1 MELLRCRL
9 AATAASG
16 PAIGTTV
23 SCLPMAAGDVLDRGD
38 PGTSLQL
45 VMATY
50 KVTVATGDMVEAG
63 TNNSISITLVG
74 SYGES
79 RQTTIS
85 FLFLPGKVGM
95 GIGTKGTRGAPSLL
109 VYLVAPQAICPFP
122 QKPFPPLQ
130 EKSLSVHCGQ
140 DLGPIVLIRLH
151 KWRLFLEDAWFCKD
165 VRVTAPNGTLYR
177 FPCYQWLEG
186 VTTVEVREGSGKKLV
201 DDKLQ
206 ILKEHRHRELA
217 ARQEAYRWKNFA
229 QGWPRCLNVD
239 SIFELD
245 SNIQFSR
252 IRANNFTGFLIFQ
265 GASHFLSGFL
275 LRRSSWNSL
284 DEMRTIFSRTQ
295 GRDIVTIALVPEY
308 VAKHWQ
314 EDDFFG
320 SQFLN
325 GNNPIIIHRCTTLPL
340 KFPVTPEMVAGSL
353 GGGTDL
359 GKELQEG
366 RIFIVDYKVLEDIPT
381 DTIYGRQQYIAAP
394 LCLLHQGTDGLLRPI
409 AIQVGVSHSK
419 SCYEEGGNGSI
430 PPCDLPQLSQT
441 PGPHSP
447 IFLPSDDEWDWLLAK
462 TWVRNADFYSHQLL
476 THLLRTHLFGEVFAI
491 ATLRHLPTCHP
502 LFKLLMPHFHFTL
515 HINTLARTVLINQGG
530 LIDKTLEN
538 MVWSL
543 APSALPNHGWPF
555 SQGSGVTYE
564 GLLLVVER
572 GLEQVTYTSLC
583 LPDDIRHR
591 GMSHVPN
598 YHYRDDGMSLW
609 EAIESFVTGIVTFYY
624 DGDAAVSG
632 DTELQAWVMD
642 IFTNGFLGRTSSGIP
657 SSLQTVVELIKFL
670 TMVMFTCSAQHAAVN
685 NGQYDLGAFVPNAP
699 SSMRHPPPSKKGRA
713 FLQHFLDT
721 IPEVATTAN
730 ILVALILLSSQLKD
744 RVSLA
749 PQSPCAPSN
758 SSVGLGNCKR
768 CPQGWMSPPLVS
780 PSLGDTHH
788 CSTPTRVPENPQ
800 IAPRGSRVP
809 DAVSLQRLLGQYPE
823 EWFTEAEP
831 RRLIRAFQG
840 RLEEIRDRIEERNHL
855 AELRYNYL
863 NPLETENS
871 ISI

>member
-1 MELLRCRL
+1 
-9 AATAASG
+9 
-16 PAIGTTV
+16 
-23 SCLPMAAGDVLDRGD
+23 
-38 PGTSLQL
+38 
-45 VMATY
+45 MATY

-79 RQTTIS
+79 RQTTVP
-85 FLFLPGKVGM
+85 FLFQPGK
-95 GIGTKGTRGAPSLL
+95 
-109 VYLVAPQAICPFP
+109 
-122 QKPFPPLQ
+122 
-130 EKSLSVHCGQ
+130 EKNLSVHCGQ

-186 VTTVEVREGSGKKLV
+186 VTTVEVREGAGRTHP
-201 DDKLQ
+201 

-229 QGWPRCLNVD
+229 QGWPRCLSVD
-239 SIFELD
+239 SVFELD

-252 IRANNFTGFLIFQ
+252 IRATNFTGFLIFQ

-275 LRRSSWNSL
+275 LRRTSWNSL

-295 GRDIVTIALVPEY
+295 VPEY

-325 GNNPIIIHRCTTLPL
+325 GNNPIIIHRCTTLPP

-353 GGGTDL
+353 GDGTDL

-366 RIFIVDYKVLEDIPT
+366 RIFIVDYKVLEDIPA
-381 DTIYGRQQYIAAP
+381 DTIYGRQQYVAAP

-409 AIQVGVSHSK
+409 AIQ
-419 SCYEEGGNGSI
+419 
-430 PPCDLPQLSQT
+430 LSQT
-441 PGPHSP
+441 PGPCSP

-515 HINTLARTVLINQGG
+515 HINTLARSVLINPGG
-530 LIDKTLEN
+530 LIDK
-538 MVWSL
+538 
-543 APSALPNHGWPF
+543 
-555 SQGSGVTYE
+555 GSGVTYE
-564 GLLLVVER
+564 GLLLVVQR

-598 YHYRDDGMSLW
+598 YHYRDDAMRLW

-624 DGDAAVSG
+624 GGDAAVSG

-642 IFTNGFLGRTSSGIP
+642 IFTNGFLGRTSSGVP
-657 SSLQTVVELIKFL
+657 SSLQTVAELIKFL

-699 SSMRHPPPSKKGRA
+699 SSMRHPPPCEKGRA

-744 RVSLA
+744 R
-749 PQSPCAPSN
+749 
-758 SSVGLGNCKR
+758 
-768 CPQGWMSPPLVS
+768 
-780 PSLGDTHH
+780 
-788 CSTPTRVPENPQ
+788 
-800 IAPRGSRVP
+800 
-809 DAVSLQRLLGQYPE
+809 RLLGQYPE

-840 RLEEIRDRIEERNHL
+840 QLEEIRDRIEERNHL

>member
-1 MELLRCRL
+1 
-9 AATAASG
+9 
-16 PAIGTTV
+16 
-23 SCLPMAAGDVLDRGD
+23 
-38 PGTSLQL
+38 
-45 VMATY
+45 MATY

-74 SYGES
+74 TYGES
-79 RQTTIS
+79 RQTTVS
-85 FLFLPGKVGM
+85 FLFLPGKE
-95 GIGTKGTRGAPSLL
+95 R
-109 VYLVAPQAICPFP
+109 
-122 QKPFPPLQ
+122 
-130 EKSLSVHCGQ
+130 SLSVHCGQ

-165 VRVTAPNGTLYR
+165 VRVAAPNGTLYR

-186 VTTVEVREGSGKKLV
+186 VRLLTPPFFLGKKLV

-217 ARQEAYRWKNFA
+217 ARQEAYRPWRTWVMAGKGA
-229 QGWPRCLNVD
+229 T
-239 SIFELD
+239 EAKK
-245 SNIQFSR
+245 
-252 IRANNFTGFLIFQ
+252 RAEVPPLPCR

-295 GRDIVTIALVPEY
+295 VPEY

-320 SQFLN
+320 SQFLT

-409 AIQVGVSHSK
+409 AIQ
-419 SCYEEGGNGSI
+419 
-430 PPCDLPQLSQT
+430 LSQT

-515 HINTLARTVLINQGG
+515 HINTLARSVLINQGG
-530 LIDKTLEN
+530 LIDK
-538 MVWSL
+538 
-543 APSALPNHGWPF
+543 
-555 SQGSGVTYE
+555 GSGVTYE
-564 GLLLVVER
+564 GLLLVVQR

-598 YHYRDDGMSLW
+598 YYYRDDGMSLW

-624 DGDAAVSG
+624 DGDAAVNG

-642 IFTNGFLGRTSSGIP
+642 IFTNGSWLSHPHPGIP

-670 TMVMFTCSAQHAAVN
+670 TMVMFTCSVQHAAVN

-699 SSMRHPPPSKKGRA
+699 SSMRHPPPSEKGRA
-713 FLQHFLDT
+713 FLQVH
-721 IPEVATTAN
+721 VA
-730 ILVALILLSSQLKD
+730 V
-744 RVSLA
+744 
-749 PQSPCAPSN
+749 C
-758 SSVGLGNCKR
+758 
-768 CPQGWMSPPLVS
+768 
-780 PSLGDTHH
+780 
-788 CSTPTRVPENPQ
+788 
-800 IAPRGSRVP
+800 
-809 DAVSLQRLLGQYPE
+809 LQRLLGQYPE

-840 RLEEIRDRIEERNHL
+840 RLEEIRDRIEERNQQ

>member
-1 MELLRCRL
+1 
-9 AATAASG
+9 
-16 PAIGTTV
+16 
-23 SCLPMAAGDVLDRGD
+23 MAV
-38 PGTSLQL
+38 
-45 VMATY
+45 Y

-79 RQTTIS
+79 RQTT
-85 FLFLPGKVGM
+85 
-95 GIGTKGTRGAPSLL
+95 
-109 VYLVAPQAICPFP
+109 
-122 QKPFPPLQ
+122 KPFLPLQ
-130 EKSLSVHCGQ
+130 ERSLSVHCGQ

-186 VTTVEVREGSGKKLV
+186 VTTVEVREGSGRTHPKLV

-206 ILKEHRHRELA
+206 ILKEHRRRELA
-217 ARQEAYRWKNFA
+217 ARQEAYRWKNYA

-239 SIFELD
+239 SIFEQGKGCAEVPPLPC
-245 SNIQFSR
+245 R
-252 IRANNFTGFLIFQ
+252 

-275 LRRSSWNSL
+275 LRRTSWNSL

-295 GRDIVTIALVPEY
+295 VPEY

-320 SQFLN
+320 FQFLN
-325 GNNPIIIHRCTTLPL
+325 GNNPIVIHRCTTLPL

-409 AIQVGVSHSK
+409 AIQ
-419 SCYEEGGNGSI
+419 
-430 PPCDLPQLSQT
+430 LSQT
-441 PGPHSP
+441 PGPCSP

-476 THLLRTHLFGEVFAI
+476 THLLRTHLFGEVFAV

-515 HINTLARTVLINQGG
+515 HINTLARSVLINPGG
-530 LIDKTLEN
+530 LIDK
-538 MVWSL
+538 VR
-543 APSALPNHGWPF
+543 
-555 SQGSGVTYE
+555 VTYE
-564 GLLLVVER
+564 GLLLVVQR

-624 DGDAAVSG
+624 GGDAAVSG

-642 IFTNGFLGRTSSGIP
+642 IFTNGFLGRTSSGSTP
-657 SSLQTVVELIKFL
+657 VTVAELIKFL

-699 SSMRHPPPSKKGRA
+699 SSMRHPPPCEKAWGKA
-713 FLQHFLDT
+713 T
-721 IPEVATTAN
+721 IAPLLPGCQRTPEWHQGVEAGGFM
-730 ILVALILLSSQLKD
+730 
-744 RVSLA
+744 SL
-749 PQSPCAPSN
+749 
-758 SSVGLGNCKR
+758 
-768 CPQGWMSPPLVS
+768 
-780 PSLGDTHH
+780 
-788 CSTPTRVPENPQ
+788 STPPP
-800 IAPRGSRVP
+800 
-809 DAVSLQRLLGQYPE
+809 QRLLGQYPE

-863 NPLETENS
+863 NPLEIENS

>member
-1 MELLRCRL
+1 MRMMML
-9 AATAASG
+9 AAMTDTVTQHHLKIPSG
-16 PAIGTTV
+16 FWFWEAQDGT
-23 SCLPMAAGDVLDRGD
+23 SR
-38 PGTSLQL
+38 TSLQL
-45 VMATY
+45 VMAVY
-50 KVTVATGDMVEAG
+50 KVTVATGDMAEAG

-74 SYGES
+74 SHGES
-79 RQTTIS
+79 RQTTVS
-85 FLFLPGKVGM
+85 FLFLPGK
-95 GIGTKGTRGAPSLL
+95 
-109 VYLVAPQAICPFP
+109 
-122 QKPFPPLQ
+122 

-186 VTTVEVREGSGKKLV
+186 VTTVELREGSGKKLV

-206 ILKEHRHRELA
+206 ILKEHRHEELA

-229 QGWPRCLNVD
+229 QGWPRCLKVD

-275 LRRSSWNSL
+275 LRRTSWNSL

-295 GRDIVTIALVPEY
+295 GRDIVPEY

-320 SQFLN
+320 YQFLN
-325 GNNPIIIHRCTTLPL
+325 GNNPIIVHRCTTLPP

-394 LCLLHQGTDGLLRPI
+394 LCLLHQGIDGLLRPI
-409 AIQVGVSHSK
+409 AIQ
-419 SCYEEGGNGSI
+419 
-430 PPCDLPQLSQT
+430 LSQT
-441 PGPHSP
+441 PGPSSP
-447 IFLPSDDEWDWLLAK
+447 IFLSSDDEWDWLLAK

-515 HINTLARTVLINQGG
+515 HINTLARSVLINRGG
-530 LIDKTLEN
+530 LIDKDLTC
-538 MVWSL
+538 
-543 APSALPNHGWPF
+543 PYG
-555 SQGSGVTYE
+555 
-564 GLLLVVER
+564 
-572 GLEQVTYTSLC
+572 
-583 LPDDIRHR
+583 
-591 GMSHVPN
+591 
-598 YHYRDDGMSLW
+598 
-609 EAIESFVTGIVTFYY
+609 SFVTGIVTFYY
-624 DGDAAVSG
+624 GGDAAVSE

-642 IFTNGFLGRTSSGIP
+642 IFTNGFLGRTSSGLP
-657 SSLQTVVELIKFL
+657 SSLQTVAELIKFL

-699 SSMRHPPPSKKGRA
+699 SSMRHPPPSEKGRA

-744 RVSLA
+744 R
-749 PQSPCAPSN
+749 
-758 SSVGLGNCKR
+758 
-768 CPQGWMSPPLVS
+768 
-780 PSLGDTHH
+780 
-788 CSTPTRVPENPQ
+788 
-800 IAPRGSRVP
+800 
-809 DAVSLQRLLGQYPE
+809 RLLGQYPE

-863 NPLETENS
+863 NPLEMENS

>member
-1 MELLRCRL
+1 
-9 AATAASG
+9 
-16 PAIGTTV
+16 
-23 SCLPMAAGDVLDRGD
+23 
-38 PGTSLQL
+38 
-45 VMATY
+45 MATY

-63 TNNSISITLVG
+63 TSNSISITLVG

-79 RQTTIS
+79 RQTT
-85 FLFLPGKVGM
+85 
-95 GIGTKGTRGAPSLL
+95 
-109 VYLVAPQAICPFP
+109 
-122 QKPFPPLQ
+122 KPFPPLQ

-186 VTTVEVREGSGKKLV
+186 VTTVEVREGSGRTHP
-201 DDKLQ
+201 

-275 LRRSSWNSL
+275 LRHSSWNSL

-295 GRDIVTIALVPEY
+295 VPEY

-366 RIFIVDYKVLEDIPT
+366 
-381 DTIYGRQQYIAAP
+381 
-394 LCLLHQGTDGLLRPI
+394 TDGLLRPI
-409 AIQVGVSHSK
+409 AIQ
-419 SCYEEGGNGSI
+419 
-430 PPCDLPQLSQT
+430 LSQT
-441 PGPHSP
+441 PGPRSP

-502 LFKLLMPHFHFTL
+502 LFKLLIPHFHFTL
-515 HINTLARTVLINQGG
+515 HINTLARSVLINQGG
-530 LIDKTLEN
+530 LIDK
-538 MVWSL
+538 
-543 APSALPNHGWPF
+543 
-555 SQGSGVTYE
+555 GSGVTYE
-564 GLLLVVER
+564 GLLLVVQR

-657 SSLQTVVELIKFL
+657 SSLQTVMELIKFL

-699 SSMRHPPPSKKGRA
+699 SSMRHPPPSEKGRA

-744 RVSLA
+744 R
-749 PQSPCAPSN
+749 
-758 SSVGLGNCKR
+758 
-768 CPQGWMSPPLVS
+768 
-780 PSLGDTHH
+780 
-788 CSTPTRVPENPQ
+788 
-800 IAPRGSRVP
+800 
-809 DAVSLQRLLGQYPE
+809 RLLGQYPE

-840 RLEEIRDRIEERNHL
+840 QLEEIRDRIEERNHL

>member
-1 MELLRCRL
+1 
-9 AATAASG
+9 
-16 PAIGTTV
+16 
-23 SCLPMAAGDVLDRGD
+23 MAV
-38 PGTSLQL
+38 
-45 VMATY
+45 Y
-50 KVTVATGDMVEAG
+50 KVTVATGDMAEAG
-63 TNNSISITLVG
+63 TTNSISITLVG

-79 RQTTIS
+79 RQTTVS
-85 FLFLPGKVGM
+85 FLFLPGKE
-95 GIGTKGTRGAPSLL
+95 R
-109 VYLVAPQAICPFP
+109 
-122 QKPFPPLQ
+122 
-130 EKSLSVHCGQ
+130 SLSVHCGQ
-140 DLGPIVLIRLH
+140 DLGPIILIRLH

-165 VRVTAPNGTLYR
+165 IRVTAPNGTLYR

-186 VTTVEVREGSGKKLV
+186 VTTVELREGSGKKLV

-206 ILKEHRHRELA
+206 ILKEHRFQELA

-239 SIFELD
+239 SIIELD
-245 SNIQFSR
+245 SSIQFSR
-252 IRANNFTGFLIFQ
+252 IRASNFTGFLIFQ

-275 LRRSSWNSL
+275 LRRTSWNSL
-284 DEMRTIFSRTQ
+284 DEMRTVFSRTQ
-295 GRDIVTIALVPEY
+295 GRDIVPEY

-325 GNNPIIIHRCTTLPL
+325 GNNPIVIHRCTTLPL
-340 KFPVTPEMVAGSL
+340 KFPVTSEMVAGSL

-366 RIFIVDYKVLEDIPT
+366 RIFLVDYKVLEDIPT

-409 AIQVGVSHSK
+409 AIQ
-419 SCYEEGGNGSI
+419 
-430 PPCDLPQLSQT
+430 LSQT
-441 PGPHSP
+441 PGPCSP

-502 LFKLLMPHFHFTL
+502 LFKLLMPHFRFTL
-515 HINTLARTVLINQGG
+515 HINTLARSVLINPGG
-530 LIDKTLEN
+530 LIDK
-538 MVWSL
+538 
-543 APSALPNHGWPF
+543 
-555 SQGSGVTYE
+555 GSGATYE
-564 GLLLVVER
+564 GLLLVVQR
-572 GLEQVTYTSLC
+572 GLEQVTYKSLC

-598 YHYRDDGMSLW
+598 YLYRDDGMSLW

-624 DGDAAVSG
+624 GGDAAVSG

-642 IFTNGFLGRTSSGIP
+642 IFTNGFLGRTSSGVP
-657 SSLQTVVELIKFL
+657 SSLQTVAELIKFL

-699 SSMRHPPPSKKGRA
+699 SSMRHPPPCEKGRA

-744 RVSLA
+744 R
-749 PQSPCAPSN
+749 
-758 SSVGLGNCKR
+758 
-768 CPQGWMSPPLVS
+768 
-780 PSLGDTHH
+780 
-788 CSTPTRVPENPQ
+788 
-800 IAPRGSRVP
+800 
-809 DAVSLQRLLGQYPE
+809 RLLGQYPE

-840 RLEEIRDRIEERNHL
+840 QLQEIRERIEERNHQ
-855 AELRYNYL
+855 AKLRYNYL